1 MSTSPEAA
9 ASRGLI
15 TALGAAVR
23 AKLAVARA
31 AVLYMG
37 GLARLVGLVAV
48 GFPSM
53 FTTLAG
59 RVRFAAVRV
68 QMVRVGVRSLWI
80 VSLVQL
86 FIGVILALNLAPTLD
101 AYGQTEHVADVV
113 GIAVLRELGPL
124 ITGVLISG
132 YAGASIAA
140 ELGSMVENE
149 EIKALRSLALDPVR
163 FLVAPRVL
171 ASAVMMT
178 LLTIIADLMGVI
190 GGLLTAWLVLDIS
203 PRIYIELT
211 QVGVSTTD
219 YFTGIFKGAWFGL
232 IIGALACYE
241 GLRVQGGAEGVG
253 RATTT
258 TVVKSIVGIVFADTI
273 FTSIFYT
280 LGW

>member
-1 MSTSPEAA
+1 MSASPEPVSAGFIA
-9 ASRGLI
+9 E
-15 TALGAAVR
+15 LGAVVR
-23 AKLAVARA
+23 GKLAVART

-37 GLARLVGLVAV
+37 GLTRLIGLVLIAI
-48 GFPSM
+48 PSM
-53 FTTLAG
+53 FTTVAG
-59 RVRFAAVRV
+59 RMRFAAVRV
-68 QMVRVGVRSLWI
+68 QMVRVGVRSLSI
-80 VSLVQL
+80 VCLVQL
-86 FIGVILALNLAPTLD
+86 FIGVILALNLAPTLEL
-101 AYGQTEHVADVV
+101 YGQTEHVADVV

-163 FLVAPRVL
+163 FLIAPRVL

-178 LLTIIADLMGVI
+178 MLTIVADLMGVI
-190 GGLLTAWLVLDIS
+190 GGLLTAWQVLNVP
-203 PRIYIELT
+203 PRIYSELT
-211 QVGVSTTD
+211 QTGISTTD
-219 YFTGIFKGAWFGL
+219 YFTGVFKGAWFGV
-232 IIGALACYE
+232 IIGALACFE
-241 GLRVQGGAEGVG
+241 GMRVQGGAEGVG

-258 TVVKSIVGIVFADTI
+258 TVVKSIVGLVLADTI

>member
-1 MSTSPEAA
+1 MSVIPQG
-9 ASRGLI
+9 SREGLI
-15 TALGAAVR
+15 TSLGAAVR
-23 AKLAVARA
+23 RRLTVVRA

-37 GLARLVGLVAV
+37 GLTRLVLLVLLAT
-48 GFPSM
+48 PTL
-53 FTTLAG
+53 FTALGG

-68 QMVRVGVRSLWI
+68 QMVRVGVRSLPI

-86 FIGVILALNLAPTLD
+86 FIGVILALNLAPTLE
-101 AYGQTEHVADVV
+101 AYGQTEHIADVV

-124 ITGVLISG
+124 ITAVLISG

-149 EIKALRSLALDPVR
+149 EIKALRSLALDPIR

-171 ASAVMMT
+171 ATTIMMFM
-178 LLTIIADLMGVI
+178 LTIVADLMGVF

-203 PRIYIELT
+203 PRVYVELT
-211 QVGVSTTD
+211 QVGVNTTD
-219 YFTGIFKGAWFGL
+219 YFTGLFKGAWFGL
-232 IIGALACYE
+232 IIGALACFE
-241 GLRVQGGAEGVG
+241 GLRVKGGAEGVG

-258 TVVKSIVGIVFADTI
+258 TVVKSIVGIVLADTI

>member
-1 MSTSPEAA
+1 MSAAPEPAA
-9 ASRGLI
+9 GFI
-15 TALGAAVR
+15 TNLGEAVR
-23 AKLAVARA
+23 GKMAVARSA
-31 AVLYMG
+31 ILYMG
-37 GLARLVGLVAV
+37 GLARLVALVLTAI
-48 GFPSM
+48 PSM
-53 FTTLAG
+53 FTTTSG
-59 RVRFAAVRV
+59 RMRFAAVRA
-68 QMVRVGVRSLWI
+68 QMVRVGVRSLSI
-80 VSLVQL
+80 VCLVQL
-86 FIGVILALNLAPTLD
+86 FIGVILALNLAPTLEL
-101 AYGQTEHVADVV
+101 YGQTEHVADVV

-163 FLVAPRVL
+163 FLIAPRVL

-178 LLTIIADLMGVI
+178 MLTIIADLMGVF
-190 GGLLTAWLVLDIS
+190 GGLLTAWQVLDVP

-211 QVGVSTTD
+211 QTGISTTD
-219 YFTGIFKGAWFGL
+219 YFTGVFKGAWFGV
-232 IIGALACYE
+232 IIGALACFE
-241 GLRVQGGAEGVG
+241 GMRVKGGAEGVG

-258 TVVKSIVGIVFADTI
+258 TVVKSIVGLVLADTI